1 MEDAEMNRL
10 KRLML
15 AWVAV
20 LSLAAFAWAQQ
31 QDQTRPAANPLVRL
45 LQSKGIISEAE
56 AARINQA
63 ASPAEAERNLASL
76 LLAKGVI
83 SQQEYEQTA
92 AAQVAG
98 GAAALPVSESSS
110 SQARL
115 VPAVLTV
122 PVSGPAATAPAAA
135 PKPEAPKFIPAL
147 APLRV
152 LPVVVPKREGLI
164 PEIKLGSGARLGL
177 YGFLKASAVTQ
188 SATSGGAVFGA
199 NDFPLPLL
207 LGDTGPNGDA
217 QFNIK
222 ARAARAGVN
231 FEWVDVGSTNLTLT
245 GKLEF
250 DFEGNFTSVNNRN
263 ISSLRSSQL
272 SVRLA
277 YMRLD
282 SKLGGTLPWFA
293 QFGQDWTI
301 LGSTT
306 LPDYLE
312 TTGLGIDMGS
322 FYERAPQFRTGVQF
336 GKGDVKLQPEF
347 AITLPVFSEPG
358 LTVEER
364 SRFGGRAGSDSN
376 QPEVQGRLVLQ
387 FPLSHAPGVV
397 PAQLIVSAGHS
408 QRAEIVPAG
417 SIPAVAVPAL
427 GGRTVRSF
435 FPTGVQLSS
444 DRNIWTAE
452 AQLPTP
458 WVTVVGKYFRGGDM
472 RFYFADQLNDVFA
485 DFLGLPPSSLLATV
499 PSFTNR
505 SIFFL
510 CQGTCTAASPGTAVV
525 APLRPVRGQGG
536 FVQLGFPLS
545 RIFGATPGG
554 RNDGWSWYVGYGTD
568 NVFSRDTQRPEANG
582 LLRTDLFSTSL
593 RYKLNK
599 WVTFV
604 HEVSYI
610 DTRAASQLP
619 AAGTPGLFPLQPVRK
634 VFAGAPAHRKHAW
647 RNEFGTIF
655 TF

>member
-1 MEDAEMNRL
+1 MKRL
-10 KRLML
+10 QRLML

-20 LSLAAFAWAQQ
+20 LSLAALAWAQQ
-31 QDQTRPAANPLVRL
+31 QDQTQPAANPLVRL
-45 LQSKGIISEAE
+45 LQSKGIISQAE

-63 ASPAEAERNLASL
+63 ASPAEAEQNLASL

-83 SQQEYEQTA
+83 SQQEYEQTV
-92 AAQVAG
+92 AAQGAS

-122 PVSGPAATAPAAA
+122 PVSGPAATAQAAA
-135 PKPEAPKFIPAL
+135 PKPEAPKFIAAV

-152 LPVVVPKREGLI
+152 LPIAVPKREGLI
-164 PEIKLGSGARLGL
+164 PDIKLGAGARLGI
-177 YGFLKASAVTQ
+177 YGFLKASAITQ
-188 SATSGGAVFGA
+188 SATSGGAALGA

-207 LGDTGPNGDA
+207 LGGDTGPNGDP

-222 ARAARAGVN
+222 ARSARAGVN
-231 FEWVDVGSTNLTLT
+231 FEWVDLGNTNLTLT

-263 ISSLRSSQL
+263 ISSIRSSQP
-272 SVRLA
+272 SIRLA

-282 SKLGGTLPWFA
+282 SKLGGTLPWFVE
-293 QFGQDWTI
+293 FGQDWTI

-312 TTGLGIDMGS
+312 TTGLGLGMGS
-322 FYERAPQFRTGVQF
+322 FYERAPLFRTGVQF

-347 AITLPVFSEPG
+347 AITLPIFSEPG
-358 LTVEER
+358 LDVEAH

-387 FPLSHAPGVV
+387 FPLSRAPGVV

-408 QRAEIVPAG
+408 QRTEIVPAG
-417 SIPAVAVPAL
+417 NIPNVAVPAL

-435 FPTGVQLSS
+435 FPTGLQLS
-444 DRNIWTAE
+444 DNRNIWTAE

-458 WVTVVGKYFRGGDM
+458 WVTLVAKYYRGGDM
-472 RFYFADQLNDVFA
+472 RFYFVDQFNDVFA
-485 DFLGLPPSSLLATV
+485 DFLGLPPSAILGGASLTL
-499 PSFTNR
+499 TNR
-505 SIFFL
+505 SVWFL
-510 CQGTCTAASPGTAVV
+510 CQGTCTAASPGTALVT
-525 APLRPVRGQGG
+525 PLRPVRGQGG

-554 RNDGWSWYVGYGTD
+554 PNEGWTWYVGYGTD
-568 NVFSRDTQRPEANG
+568 NVFRRDTVRSEGNG

-599 WVTFV
+599 WVTFA

-619 AAGTPGLFPLQPVRK
+619 AAGTPGLFPLQPTVK
-634 VFAGAPAHRKHAW
+634 LFAGAPAHRKHAW
-647 RNEFGTIF
+647 RNEFGTVF